1 MKSVVM
7 SSRAAG
13 GNAQGSAGA
22 TFKPLSAVVQEEV
35 PAWQRPPNRQS
46 DTRLR
51 GRMESYRVSSARL
64 PLRLLSVT
72 YIKYMKNSCHR
83 GDFTEAFR
91 SCSIVILKE

>member
-35 PAWQRPPNRQS
+35 PAWQRHPNRQS

-51 GRMESYRVSSARL
+51 GRTESYRRPPPFVAKPRCGVSSVRL

-72 YIKYMKNSCHR
+72 YMN
-83 GDFTEAFR
+83 A
-91 SCSIVILKE
+91 

>member
-1 MKSVVM
+1 MKSVVV

-51 GRMESYRVSSARL
+51 GRTESCRRPPPPPSSQSHVAVL
-64 PLRLLSVT
+64 AASGYHYGSYL
-72 YIKYMKNSCHR
+72 
-83 GDFTEAFR
+83 
-91 SCSIVILKE
+91 